1 MGERKEKKESR
12 ISFKNAGISLDTR
25 TRWVTVIGLMGL
37 SFFIW
42 GLISWQPYHL
52 AVYKAEG
59 LKNATSRDYQISVA
73 NKQYRDGVVTLS
85 VEGLTPDQY
94 HLDTEQVVVPA
105 SSRYSMMLSLSPTIS
120 HGIHRIIISA
130 KSSQGWE
137 ERFPIQYF
145 SEQ

>member
-12 ISFKNAGISLDTR
+12 INFKNAAIGLDTR
-25 TRWVTVIGLMGL
+25 TRWVLVIALMGC

-59 LKNATSRDYQISVA
+59 LNNATSRDYQISIA
-73 NKQYRDGVVTLS
+73 NKQYRDGVITLS
-85 VEGLTPDQY
+85 VEGMRPDQY
-94 HLDTEQVVVPA
+94 HLDETQVLVPA
-105 SSRYSMMLSLSPTIS
+105 SARHSLILSLSPNIT
-120 HGIHRIIISA
+120 HGIHRVIVVA
-130 KSSQGWE
+130 KSPQGWE

-145 SEQ
+145 SEK